1 MTEPTLPGNTIHVLT
16 VGMDSRKQAVF
27 RMAFKM
33 YAVQRYLLVDDAPGA
48 EPNIAI
54 VDMDGVDSM
63 SLWNEFRGSYPTLP
77 AVVTTVSP
85 TSPAPAPVVQ
95 KPVRIETLFPMLRLT
110 LLGKAVIPQPAP
122 PPAAPEP
129 RRETSSVATDEEP
142 ESSAGVASDEGGEAA
157 LAEQKT
163 VQPPAPPKVQHQLQA
178 ESIQYF
184 NPNSGVFGALRAVRR
199 QGKPCFVSIGGEDA
213 FIILPGQDSALLL
226 RDMDAIQQA
235 CAQEQVRITARLLSP
250 SDALPPAEKHNFTG
264 LLWQTALWSCRGRLI
279 AGVSP
284 ETPIKLRQ
292 WPNLTRLAPTPA
304 AMRIAALWVRFPTNL
319 RITVK
324 MLNVSPSHIFDFL
337 AAAHGIGIL
346 EVQEARV
353 DAPAET
359 TSAQTPS
366 AEPTPQTAEQKVR
379 GGLLS
384 RLLRKVAG
392 L

>member
-1 MTEPTLPGNTIHVLT
+1 MTEPTLPVNAIHVLT

-33 YAVQRYLLVDDAPGA
+33 YAVQRYLLVEDAPGA

-54 VDMDGVDSM
+54 VDMDGVDAM
-63 SLWNEFRGSYPTLP
+63 ALWNDFRSRYPNLP

-95 KPVRIETLFPMLRLT
+95 KPVRIETLFPMLRQT

-122 PPAAPEP
+122 SPPAAPVVPEP
-129 RRETSSVATDEEP
+129 RRDAPSMATDQQVEAPADAPQAMALP
-142 ESSAGVASDEGGEAA
+142 EQAPV
-157 LAEQKT
+157 KT
-163 VQPPAPPKVQHQLQA
+163 PEPPKVQHHLQPDA
-178 ESIQYF
+178 IQYF
-184 NPNSGVFGALRAVRR
+184 NPNSGVFGALRAVKR

-213 FIILPGQDSALLL
+213 FIILPGQDSVLLL
-226 RDMDAIQQA
+226 RDLAAVQQA
-235 CAQEQVRITARLLSP
+235 CGLEQVRITARLLAP
-250 SDALPPAEKHNFTG
+250 TDALPPAEKHNFTG
-264 LLWQTALWSCRGRLI
+264 LLWQTALWTCRGRLM
-279 AGVSP
+279 AGINP
-284 ETPIKLRQ
+284 DTPIRLRQ

-319 RITVK
+319 RLTVK
-324 MLNVSPSHIFDFL
+324 MLNVSPPHIFDFL
-337 AAAHGIGIL
+337 AAAHSIGIL
-346 EVQEARV
+346 EVQEAR
-353 DAPAET
+353 AEMP
-359 TSAQTPS
+359 AQTPP
-366 AEPTPQTAEQKVR
+366 AEPAPPTNEQKVR

>member
-1 MTEPTLPGNTIHVLT
+1 MTEPTLPGNPINVLT

-33 YAVQRYLLVDDAPGA
+33 YAVQRYVLVYDSPGA

-54 VDMDGVDSM
+54 VDMDGVDSLA
-63 SLWNEFRGSYPTLP
+63 LWNEFRSRYPNLP

-95 KPVRIETLFPMLRLT
+95 KPVRIETLFPMLRQT

-122 PPAAPEP
+122 PPVAPP
-129 RRETSSVATDEEP
+129 HRDASPVATDGKTESPSAVAASVDAPKAVEVP
-142 ESSAGVASDEGGEAA
+142 EQASV
-157 LAEQKT
+157 T
-163 VQPPAPPKVQHQLQA
+163 PPVPPKVQHQLQP

-226 RDMDAIQQA
+226 RDMAAIQHA
-235 CAQEQVRITARLLSP
+235 CGLEQVRITARLLSP

-264 LLWQTALWSCRGRLI
+264 LLWQTALWTCRGRLMV
-279 AGVSP
+279 GVTP
-284 ETPIKLRQ
+284 DTPIRLRQ

-319 RITVK
+319 RLTVK

-337 AAAHGIGIL
+337 AAAHGVGIL
-346 EVQEARV
+346 EVQEAR
-353 DAPAET
+353 AET
-359 TSAQTPS
+359 PTETPAAQP
-366 AEPTPQTAEQKVR
+366 APPTTEQKVR